1 MEEQAVLGLGSNS
14 GDSLSILKKAIADLS
29 GILRDI
35 QVSSLYLTTPQDYE
49 EQSNYCNMALTGK
62 YTGLAQDLL
71 EDVQKIEQRYGRNR
85 VLEIP
90 SGPRSLDID
99 ILLFG
104 SQQIETETLI
114 VPHARMAF
122 RQFVLI
128 PLLEILP
135 DILDPATNNPY
146 RELLEKLP
154 DQGVKKVGT
163 IYGY

>member
-1 MEEQAVLGLGSNS
+1 
-14 GDSLSILKKAIADLS
+14 
-29 GILRDI
+29 
-35 QVSSLYLTTPQDYE
+35 
-49 EQSNYCNMALTGK
+49 MALTGK

-135 DILDPATNNPY
+135 NILDPATNNPY